1 MLTVAG
7 VIIIAIS
14 GFLTGN
20 TDLLGDS
27 FESALVELTSAA
39 DRVDD
44 LIIVIGVVTLLV
56 GLFGQNHYWTRG
68 IVKQAGCPHR
78 QFSG

>member
-1 MLTVAG
+1 MDGRWARLTRLGWILTVAG

-20 TDLLGDS
+20 TDLLGAR

-56 GLFGQNHYWTRG
+56 GLFGQNITG
-68 IVKQAGCPHR
+68 QED
-78 QFSG
+78 

>member
-1 MLTVAG
+1 MDGRWARLTRLGWMLTVAG

-20 TDLLGDS
+20 TDLLGAN

-56 GLFGQNHYWTRG
+56 GLFGQNLTG
-68 IVKQAGCPHR
+68 QEE
-78 QFSG
+78 

>member
-1 MLTVAG
+1 MDGRWARLTRLGWMLTVAG

-44 LIIVIGVVTLLV
+44 LIIVIGVITLLV
-56 GLFGQNHYWTRG
+56 GLFGQN
-68 IVKQAGCPHR
+68 IVGEEE
-78 QFSG
+78 

>member
-1 MLTVAG
+1 MDDRWARLTRLGWMLTVAG

-20 TDLLGDS
+20 TDLLGAS
-27 FESALVELTSAA
+27 FESALIELTSAA

-56 GLFGQNHYWTRG
+56 GLFGQNITG
-68 IVKQAGCPHR
+68 QEE
-78 QFSG
+78 

>member
-1 MLTVAG
+1 MDGRWARLTRLGWMLTVAG

-56 GLFGQNHYWTRG
+56 GLFGQNITG
-68 IVKQAGCPHR
+68 QEE
-78 QFSG
+78 

>member
-1 MLTVAG
+1 MDGRWARLTRLGWMLTVAG

-20 TDLLGDS
+20 TDLLGSS

-56 GLFGQNHYWTRG
+56 GLFGQNLTG
-68 IVKQAGCPHR
+68 QEE
-78 QFSG
+78 

>member
-1 MLTVAG
+1 MDGRWARLTRLGWMLTVAG

-27 FESALVELTSAA
+27 FESAFVELTSAA

-56 GLFGQNHYWTRG
+56 GLFGQNITG
-68 IVKQAGCPHR
+68 QEE
-78 QFSG
+78 

>member
-1 MLTVAG
+1 MDGRWARLTRLGWMLTVAG

-20 TDLLGDS
+20 TDLLGDN

-56 GLFGQNHYWTRG
+56 GLFGQNITG
-68 IVKQAGCPHR
+68 QEE
-78 QFSG
+78 